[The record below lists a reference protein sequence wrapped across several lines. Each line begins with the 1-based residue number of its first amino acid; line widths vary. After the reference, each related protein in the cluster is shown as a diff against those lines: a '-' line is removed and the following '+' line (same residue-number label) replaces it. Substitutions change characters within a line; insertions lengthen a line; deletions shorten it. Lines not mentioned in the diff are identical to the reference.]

1 LQSPEV
7 YAGIDCTHI
16 TEEEIAA
23 ELRKEQKLPCRPVV
37 LRQIFIRRPGSIIL
51 RMKNIKTQRR
61 VVMANCCEYE
71 VLVRGS
77 KKAGHT
83 DYSMVRFVGLC
94 D

>member
-1 LQSPEV
+1 
-7 YAGIDCTHI
+7 
-16 TEEEIAA
+16 
-23 ELRKEQKLPCRPVV
+23 
-37 LRQIFIRRPGSIIL
+37 
-51 RMKNIKTQRR
+51 
-61 VVMANCCEYE
+61 MANCCEYE